1 MSRAPGG
8 GRAGVG
14 NVGAMNRGTPA
25 PDVGVGSP
33 ESGPGAAQEGSTEP
47 IGEEDQ
53 EKGQTGHLPP
63 DDDVGT

>member
-1 MSRAPGG
+1 
-8 GRAGVG
+8 
-14 NVGAMNRGTPA
+14 MNRGTPA

-33 ESGPGAAQEGSTEP
+33 ESGPGAAQERSTEP